1 VLEIN
6 RNHASAF
13 SFARALDPAFAR
25 DRTLELD
32 RTLTRALTFAR
43 GCDPAFAHAYPFALY
58 TFYACDHAL
67 AFEPELK
74 HDTKRSPLG
83 ESLQQLQAQL
93 PDVDDEEEKLKQWW
107 QNNGQAWAEKLR
119 SVMIEHRN
127 IGHNWQFNYQQQQAL
142 EQYNNANQLLID
154 CLNSDCYVS
163 RKARQEIEDTL
174 LLPTSEIE
182 KRKLFF

>member
-1 VLEIN
+1 MPVL
-6 RNHASAF
+6 F

-119 SVMIEHRN
+119 SVMMSIEILVI
-127 IGHNWQFNYQQQQAL
+127 IGSSTISSN
-142 EQYNNANQLLID
+142 
-154 CLNSDCYVS
+154 
-163 RKARQEIEDTL
+163 
-174 LLPTSEIE
+174 
-182 KRKLFF
+182 KRWSSTTMPISC